1 MWRPDDMALFDTWDQ
16 ACHTRDKLFEI
27 STLASKLSEL
37 SFDIVDDFDNNRRCA
52 TAESKMQEV
61 LIKLNTKIEELN

>member
-1 MWRPDDMALFDTWDQ
+1 MALFDTWDQ

-37 SFDIVDDFDNNRRCA
+37 SFDIVDNFDNNLWCA
-52 TAESKMQEV
+52 TAESKMQEI
-61 LIKLNTKIEELN
+61 LIELNTKIEELN